1 MRLELKHNK
10 GLDGKVRYYWVL
22 CDGRRYV
29 AYIGRE
35 PVIDRKKAQE
45 IAHKLNIS
53 PDELANVAGLE
64 IQGRLRSGKEFES
77 YFKRAILGDEKLS
90 QENFCSFFNS
100 PLEVLQRKGIP
111 KKQAVEIAQHIQH
124 RVAPIIRDV
133 IVALEQW
140 QSLRKQARVKTE
152 QEYQVRI
159 EQARRRMHPKGE
171 VDLSLYLNTPE
182 SVEKRRQIMLKI
194 DPLFAAHSDLQDAIF
209 RLGDIPTLL
218 LKRKIEMKDSGTIDF
233 WFAYQAEAEAL
244 QQYGVEDIALDI
256 GLYLEHFKTWL
267 EKYHSEDSFPIGI
280 CQECGNLFVKR
291 RKDQLYCSP
300 THKAR
305 AFYKRKVG
313 AA

>member
-1 MRLELKHNK
+1 MHLRLELKHNK
-10 GLDGKVRYYWVL
+10 GADGKVRYYWVL

-35 PVIDRKKAQE
+35 PVINRDKAKE
-45 IAHKLNIS
+45 IARKLRI
-53 PDELANVAGLE
+53 PVAELNNVVGLE
-64 IQGRLRSGKEFES
+64 IRGRLPRRSGKEFVDYVE
-77 YFKRAILGDEKLS
+77 RAILGDEKLS
-90 QENFCSFFNS
+90 QEEFCFFFNS

-111 KKQAVEIAQHIQH
+111 KKQAIEIAQHIQH
-124 RVAPIIRDV
+124 RVVPIIKSV
-133 IVALEQW
+133 ITALEQW
-140 QSLRKQARVKTE
+140 QSLRKQAGIKTGQKY
-152 QEYQVRI
+152 QERI
-159 EQARRRMHPKGE
+159 EQARQQMHPRGE
-171 VDLSLYLNTPE
+171 VDLSLYQSE
-182 SVEKRRQIMLKI
+182 EKIRQIMLKI
-194 DPLFAAHSDLQDAIF
+194 DPFFAAHSDLQDAIS

-244 QQYGVEDIALDI
+244 QRYIEDIALDV
-256 GLYLEHFKTWL
+256 GLYLENFKTWL
-267 EKYHSEDSFPIGI
+267 EKYHSGDNFPIGI